1 MLISGLVVY
10 GSIVIFL
17 SGHSLPVSWRN
28 FLYLNLTAAF
38 KFAGTQNASN
48 RAQLIRHS
56 ITFFD
61 HFSFLQN
68 AAVAKTLVSPI
79 HNFHILIYSTKQWGF
94 FIVFQFSC
102 LLLLREGCI
111 YNLDWGTNL
120 TSLLSLR
127 TYKGTSLLLQNLE
140 SPLLNCFE
148 ILPDLMETLCW
159 IAILHTFVFFLHKCI
174 Y

>member
-1 MLISGLVVY
+1 
-10 GSIVIFL
+10 
-17 SGHSLPVSWRN
+17 
-28 FLYLNLTAAF
+28 
-38 KFAGTQNASN
+38 
-48 RAQLIRHS
+48 
-56 ITFFD
+56 
-61 HFSFLQN
+61 
-68 AAVAKTLVSPI
+68 
-79 HNFHILIYSTKQWGF
+79 
-94 FIVFQFSC
+94 
-102 LLLLREGCI
+102 
-111 YNLDWGTNL
+111 LDWGTNL